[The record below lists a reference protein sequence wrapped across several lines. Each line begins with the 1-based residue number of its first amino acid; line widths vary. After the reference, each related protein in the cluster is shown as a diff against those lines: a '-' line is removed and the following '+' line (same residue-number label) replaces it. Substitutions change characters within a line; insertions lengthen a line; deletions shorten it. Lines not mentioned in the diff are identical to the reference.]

1 MYIKDNMKLQLKE
14 GELETVGTSD
24 FYYDLFSGG
33 YIEPE
38 DYLEE
43 ISAKKVREAINII
56 NQYESLLEDNNLIE
70 EM

>member
-1 MYIKDNMKLQLKE
+1 MKLQLKT
-14 GELETVGTSD
+14 GELETASTSD
-24 FYYDLFSGG
+24 FYYDLFLGG

-43 ISAKKVREAINII
+43 VSAKKVREAINII
-56 NQYESLLEDNNLIE
+56 NQYESLLDFSDLIE